1 MIVIDSTRVVG
12 VMKPMHS
19 TNNGPPYGPAYR
31 SAGTPRGDR
40 SNFETF
46 SQLCVPYVRNHDAS
60 LSEAYGSQHVV
71 DIHCIFPDFSRDVD
85 DPDAY
90 DFAMTDAYNQNILA
104 AGSQVFYRLGASI
117 EHWLRKYGTHVPTD
131 FMKWT
136 QICEHIIMHYNEGWA
151 NGFHQN
157 IVYWEI
163 WNEPDN
169 VKADGYSACWQ
180 GTVEQFYDLYETA
193 AKYLK
198 NRFPYLKIGG
208 PALANKEDWAEKFLK
223 EMAKRHVPMDF
234 FSWHIYTTDPKKISR
249 KAAIFQKMMDENG
262 YGDAENILNEW
273 NYVTD
278 WMNSLNYVR
287 AIKGMKGA
295 AFSAAVL
302 CEGQNN
308 PFLDMLMYYDARI
321 EKTWNGMFSSDTLE
335 PIKGYYPFKMFNSL
349 YQLGKQTSCLNTE
362 PEIYAISAANGRE
375 KAAMIAYYTMN
386 DDAVEKRITLQ
397 TDFNAGMTCYVL
409 DDTHDCSKT
418 VDYDSG
424 LAILI
429 MKPNTVVLLKG
440 REE

>member
-1 MIVIDSTRVVG
+1 MITIRGSQIVG
-12 VMKPMHS
+12 TMKPMHS

-31 SAGTPRGDR
+31 KEGTPRGDR
-40 SNFETF
+40 NNFQTF
-46 SQLCVPYVRNHDAS
+46 SALCVPYVRNHDAS

-71 DIHCIFPDFSRDVD
+71 DIHCIFPDFSRDVED
-85 DPDAY
+85 ETAY
-90 DFAMTDAYNQNILA
+90 DFAMTDVYNQNILA

-117 EHWLRKYGTHVPTD
+117 EHWVRKYGTHVPAD
-131 FMKWT
+131 FLKWT

-157 IVYWEI
+157 IVYWEL

-169 VKADGYSACWQ
+169 VKPDGYSACWQ
-180 GTVEQFYDLYETA
+180 GTEAQFYDLYEIA

-198 NRFPYLKIGG
+198 NRFPHLKIGG
-208 PALANKEDWAEKFLK
+208 PALANKEDWAERFLK
-223 EMAKRHVPMDF
+223 EMSRRNVPLDF

-249 KAAIFQKMMDENG
+249 KTAVFQKLLDDNG

-278 WMNSLNYVR
+278 WMQSLTYVR

-308 PFLDMLMYYDARI
+308 PDLDMLMYYDARI

-335 PIKGYYPFKMFNSL
+335 PIKGYYPFKMFNTL
-349 YQLGKQTSCLNTE
+349 YQLGNQTSCVSDDSEL
-362 PEIYAISAANGRE
+362 YAISAANGMD
-375 KAAMIAYYTMN
+375 KAAMIAYYTMDEN
-386 DDAVEKRITLQ
+386 AAEKSVTLE
-397 TDFNAGMTCYVL
+397 TDFDGGIACYLL
-409 DDTHDCSKT
+409 DETHDCEKT
-418 VDYDSG
+418 LVFESG
-424 LAILI
+424 NIQLT
-429 MKPNTVVLLKG
+429 MQPNTVILLKSL
-440 REE
+440 

>member
-1 MIVIDSTRVVG
+1 MITINSAKVVSP
-12 VMKPMHS
+12 MKPMHS

-31 SAGTPRGDR
+31 GVGTPRGDR
-40 SNFETF
+40 NNFFTF
-46 SQLCVPYVRNHDAS
+46 SELCVPYVRNHDAS

-90 DFAMTDAYNQNILA
+90 DFAMTDAYNQNIMA

-117 EHWLRKYGTHVPTD
+117 EHWIRKYGTHVPAD
-131 FMKWT
+131 FLKWT
-136 QICEHIIMHYNEGWA
+136 KICEHIIMHYNEGWA
-151 NGFHQN
+151 NGFHQG
-157 IVYWEI
+157 ITYWEI

-169 VKADGYSACWQ
+169 VKPNGYSACWQ

-198 NRFPYLKIGG
+198 NRFPHLKIGG
-208 PALANKEDWAEKFLK
+208 PALANKEDWAEKFLR
-223 EMAKRHVPMDF
+223 EMAKRQVPMDF

-249 KAAIFQKMMDENG
+249 KAATFQKMMDDNG

-278 WMNSLNYVR
+278 WMNSLDYVR

-308 PFLDMLMYYDARI
+308 RDLDMLMYYDARI

-335 PIKGYYPFKMFNSL
+335 PIKGYYPFKMFNTL
-349 YQLGKQTSCLNTE
+349 YQMKNQTECVCEDPDLF
-362 PEIYAISAANGRE
+362 AISATNGEE
-375 KAAMIAYYTMN
+375 KAAMIAYYTM
-386 DDAVEKRITLQ
+386 DPEAVAKTVTVSSDFSKGVACYLLDEK
-397 TDFNAGMTCYVL
+397 
-409 DDTHDCSKT
+409 HDCEKVMT
-418 VDYDSG
+418 YDSG
-424 LAILI
+424 DISFTLQ
-429 MKPNTVVLLKG
+429 PNTVVLLKSL
-440 REE
+440 